1 MLAKVRVA
9 MRTCVMALMFALF
22 VAPASAKSYLSG
34 QKLTDTVSGR
44 TFTWPDGSKSTYNAD
59 GHYVFS
65 GRSTVEGVWE
75 VKGAWVCVTFHSGK
89 AECGKYFYR
98 NSALYARTAAGKIYR
113 AR

>member
-1 MLAKVRVA
+1 MSTSVI
-9 MRTCVMALMFALF
+9 ALVFAFF

-34 QKLTDTVSGR
+34 QKLTDTISGR
-44 TFTWPDGSKSTYNAD
+44 TFTWPDGSKSSYNAD

-65 GRSTVEGVWE
+65 GKSTIEGTWE
-75 VKGAWVCVTFHSGK
+75 VKGALVCVTFHSGK

-98 NSALYARTAAGKIYR
+98 NSALYARTAAGKSYR